1 MTQPLSLYKVASTA
15 DNAMRGAGAG
25 AIVGL
30 LTTLFREKPTIKDA
44 LKHTLIGGGVG
55 AATGVGLGALNK
67 KETAPTASTAPDA
80 KPKLGVGT
88 AALSGIFPGLGPAVM
103 GATQSADGD
112 RIANAVKMGIPS
124 YIAAMPGNNVMMSG
138 MAKGKPSQA
147 VLGGLLSMLGGSGAA
162 AATADYI
169 NKSGSSIG
177 DTLKNLASNVG
188 QQYNNATSRI
198 GNLAVNPLDPASGAL
213 AGGAGGAV
221 LGGGIG
227 LLKAI
232 LDSED
237 DGILGTIRKALQGA
251 AVGGIGG
258 AALGGGYSAMRRNNL
273 MRPMQDKDPRQQAAV
288 QSIISN
294 YKVPIKSELNRIMGG
309 DPNKYKPEIRKM
321 NIDTAAR
328 YGLSPTV
335 VNALE
340 NKSKNL

>member
-1 MTQPLSLYKVASTA
+1 MIHPFSLYKVASAT
-15 DNAMRGAGAG
+15 DDAMRGAGAG

-55 AATGVGLGALNK
+55 AATGVGLSAMNK
-67 KETAPTASTAPDA
+67 KETAPAAPAEVDA

-88 AALSGIFPGLGPAVM
+88 AALAGIFPGLGPAVM

-112 RIANAVKMGIPS
+112 RISNAAKMAVPS
-124 YIAAMPGNNVMMSG
+124 LIASMPGHNLMTS
-138 MAKGKPSQA
+138 ALSKGKFNQA
-147 VLGGLLSMLGGSGAA
+147 ALGGLLSMLGSGGAS

-169 NKSGSSIG
+169 NKSGSTLS
-177 DTLKNLASNVG
+177 DTLNNLASSVG
-188 QQYNNATSRI
+188 QQYNNATSNL
-198 GNLAVNPLDPASGAL
+198 GNMAVNPLDPASGAL
-213 AGGAGGAV
+213 AGGAGGAA

-227 LLKAI
+227 LLQAI

-273 MRPMQDKDPRQQAAV
+273 MRPMQDKTPRQQAAV
-288 QSIISN
+288 QSILSN
-294 YKVPIKSELNRIMGG
+294 YKVPIKSEVNRIFGG
-309 DPNKYKPEIRKM
+309 DPSQYKPEIKKM
-321 NIDTAAR
+321 NIDTAVR

-335 VNALE
+335 VNTLE
-340 NKSKNL
+340 NKSKNF

>member
-1 MTQPLSLYKVASTA
+1 MIHPFSLYKVASTTH
-15 DNAMRGAGAG
+15 NAMRGAGAG
-25 AIVGL
+25 AVVGL
-30 LTTLFREKPTIKDA
+30 LTTLFKEKPTIKDA
-44 LKHTLIGGGVG
+44 LKRTLIGGGLG
-55 AATGVGLGALNK
+55 AATGVGLGAMNK
-67 KETAPTASTAPDA
+67 NPTAPEAPIATDA

-112 RIANAVKMGIPS
+112 RIANAAKMGVPS

-138 MAKGKPSQA
+138 LAKGKPSQA
-147 VLGGLLSMLGGSGAA
+147 ALGGLLSMLGGSGAA

-188 QQYNNATSRI
+188 QQYNNATSGI
-198 GNLAVNPLDPASGAL
+198 GNLSLNPLDPASGAL
-213 AGGAGGAV
+213 AGGAGGAA

-227 LLKAI
+227 LIKAI

-251 AVGGIGG
+251 AIGGIGG

-273 MRPMQDKDPRQQAAV
+273 MRPMQDKDPRQQDV
-288 QSIISN
+288 VKSILSN
-294 YKVPIKSELNRIMGG
+294 YKVPIKSEISRIMGG

-321 NIDTAAR
+321 NLDTAAR
-328 YGLSPTV
+328 YGLSPVV
-335 VNALE
+335 VNTLE